1 MDAKR
6 FQVQTEEEIEQLIR
20 DQSSKSTKKATQNAV
35 KTLKEFCK
43 EQNLQ
48 QSYEELNNTD
58 LSSLLTYVSLICS
71 IFELGSITKHLMTG
85 LTGSSEF
92 CFSLAL
98 NVEGLRETKLT
109 VSVGASHLVNE
120 KGTSCLSEYCCHE
133 NIKFREQRLF
143 KVNCCQIQ
151 FL

>member
-48 QSYEELNNTD
+48 QSFEELNNTD
-58 LSSLLTYVSLICS
+58 LSSLLTHVSLICS
-71 IFELGSITKHLMTG
+71 MFELGGITKHLITG
-85 LTGSSEF
+85 PTGNNEF
-92 CFSLAL
+92 CFSATL
-98 NVEGLRETKLT
+98 NDEGLGETKLT
-109 VSVGASHLVNE
+109 VSVRASH
-120 KGTSCLSEYCCHE
+120 
-133 NIKFREQRLF
+133 
-143 KVNCCQIQ
+143 
-151 FL
+151 